1 MSRERGEKGKHGETD
16 RQIVFAIL
24 HNQFRNPRGLTKKQ
38 IAEVVQAATKKD
50 QDGVRKRVA
59 HMLGDQSPLKQML
72 QMENVDLKH
81 FYKFNLRNIKD
92 AAVLY
97 NFMHRGGD
105 FLGDEEFDTYISEN
119 LLAYEEDLIDYLY
132 LWNPYDQVYGLPR
145 HLIEEYSDVH
155 AVDFY
160 PKQFKDVGPEKMK
173 EVAGDFKVFESG
185 VLEEVM
191 RDPKRMG
198 RLCKLIE
205 NFESFI
211 ARFDYSDYIIEFRDE
226 AIPVPLET
234 MEIPLDYPDYSD
246 DVTRGDM
253 YWFLEM
259 WKDAWEE
266 GIPLRSTLFYEGR
279 IEELER
285 LGIPIPGEDQKVIE
299 NQENEKAKVILNER
313 GRTFEASDLEA
324 KLWFKYGE
332 PEPRDYNIRKPLP
345 VTIVWGDASP
355 EKMLKYEDEYIFVPD
370 KFKPIEKYLIHPYV
384 KFIESG
390 GYYLLRWPVV
400 NPKRTKNSDNK
411 EEPKNELDNWIWKE
425 D

>member
-1 MSRERGEKGKHGETD
+1 MGRERGEKGKHGETD
-16 RQIVFAIL
+16 RQIVFVIL
-24 HNQFRNPRGLTKKQ
+24 HNQLRDPRGLTKKQ

-72 QMENVDLKH
+72 QMENVELKH

-92 AAVLY
+92 AAILY

-105 FLGDEEFDTYISEN
+105 FLGKEEFDTYISEN

-132 LWNPYDQVYGLPR
+132 LWDPYDPIYGLPK
-145 HLIEEYSDVH
+145 HLIKEFYDVH

-173 EVAGDFKVFESG
+173 EVAKDFKVFESG
-185 VLEEVM
+185 MLQEVM
-191 RDPKRMG
+191 QDPKRMG

-211 ARFDYSDYIIEFRDE
+211 ARFPCDDNTVEYKGEVISL
-226 AIPVPLET
+226 PLEI
-234 MEIPLDYPDYSD
+234 MANSLDDPDYPD
-246 DVTRGDM
+246 DVTRGDI
-253 YWFLEM
+253 YWFLKM
-259 WKDAWEE
+259 WTHAWEA
-266 GIPLRSTLFYEGR
+266 GISLRSTLFYEER

-285 LGIPIPGEDQKVIE
+285 LGIPIPSEDQKVIE
-299 NQENEKAKVILNER
+299 NQENEKVKVIVYEQ
-313 GRTFEASDLEA
+313 GQTSEVSDLEA

-332 PEPRDYNIRKPLP
+332 PDPQDYNIRKPLP
-345 VTIVWGDASP
+345 ITIVWGDTGP
-355 EKMLKYEDEYIFVPD
+355 EKMLKHEDVYIFVPD
-370 KFKPIEKYLIHPYV
+370 ELKPIEKNFVYPYV
-384 KFIESG
+384 KFVETG
-390 GYYLLRWPVV
+390 GYYQFRQPVV
-400 NPKRTKNSDNK
+400 DPKNTKQLDNK
-411 EEPKNELDNWIWKE
+411 EDPKNGLDDWIWKE